1 MIKMGLVYDVCA
13 INFSYYMKDSQL
25 MPYVAPI
32 YWVRNGNAQLA
43 IERVSI
49 YTRTGIILKFITTMK
64 SILWINPIAIKRK
77 CAGC

>member
-1 MIKMGLVYDVCA
+1 
-13 INFSYYMKDSQL
+13 

-32 YWVRNGNAQLA
+32 YWVRNGNAQHA

-64 SILWINPIAIKRK
+64 SILWINPIAIKQK